1 MDTQRA
7 IGYLLQH
14 VAGTWCQQANQVLQE
29 RLGIGMSQFKILM
42 MLQHEPHMRQ
52 RQIATH
58 LGQTEASISRQM
70 KLLVDKGMLVVRV
83 NPESKRE
90 HITVPTQKGI
100 RLSEAARETLT
111 QYAQPLFDLLSEK
124 QQKQLVE
131 MLSTIH
137 KGVCQPG
144 KLMACDHPYKI

>member
-1 MDTQRA
+1 MDKQRA

-14 VAGTWCQQANQVLQE
+14 VAGTWGQQANQVLQE

-42 MLQHEPHMRQ
+42 MLQHEPHLLQ
-52 RQIATH
+52 RQLADH

-83 NPESKRE
+83 NPASKRE
-90 HITVPTQKGI
+90 HLTVPTPKGI
-100 RLSEAARETLT
+100 RLTEVARETLVE
-111 QYAQPLFDLLSEK
+111 YAQPLYERLTEK
-124 QQKQLVE
+124 QQKQLVD

-137 KGVCQPG
+137 DWVCQPG
-144 KLMACDHPYKI
+144 KLLSCDHPYKV